1 VGASVTR
8 EAVESG
14 YEGFVEDTIERAG
27 EEFDVG
33 RALRRGVRGPGASV
47 IDRLLKNSDTLWR
60 RVVRPELDAYE
71 RAALDQFAV
80 LLDYVE
86 SDADFDAYRERLLD
100 RDPFAGAI
108 DDSLSASER
117 SELEATLLDRQRRV
131 AEAVR
136 PVAETA
142 ETEFW
147 PAVEASLTAAQAR
160 ALIEE
165 HFAFTGPVR
174 EHRSAFVLSTAFEP
188 GDVLGGLGGLLG
200 KGLPTVN
207 VTYTDEAIR
216 AMSRA
221 EQAVI
226 ETALEE
232 VDRRFDS

>member
-1 VGASVTR
+1 MGGDVTR
-8 EAVESG
+8 EAVASG
-14 YEGFVEDTIERAG
+14 YEGFVEDTIERTGA
-27 EEFDVG
+27 EFDVG

-47 IDRLLKNSDTLWR
+47 VDRLLKNSDTLRR

-71 RAALDQFAV
+71 RAAVDQFEV

-86 SDADFDAYRERLLD
+86 SDATFESYRERLLE
-100 RDPFAGAI
+100 RDPFADAI
-108 DDSLSASER
+108 DGSLPASEAR
-117 SELEATLLDRQRRV
+117 ALRERLLERQRRM

-136 PVAETA
+136 PLVEAP

-147 PAVEASLTAAQAR
+147 SAVGASLTAAEAR
-160 ALIEE
+160 TLIEE

-174 EHRSAFVLSTAFEP
+174 DNRSAFVLSTAFEP

-226 ETALEE
+226 ESALEE